1 MRNKNFLANE
11 KENYEQNNFSNSD
24 ENENIN
30 DYNNKNNHIAA
41 VLTAK
46 HNSRKN
52 PTRTLN
58 NEAMQRLFKRSE
70 QERDEDNDRYELSTK
85 KNNGRNPTRTRKLS
99 FAPQKMIDYKP
110 KSKPS

>member
-1 MRNKNFLANE
+1 MND
-11 KENYEQNNFSNSD
+11 QNNN
-24 ENENIN
+24 
-30 DYNNKNNHIAA
+30 NNHIAA

-46 HNSRKN
+46 HNSRKT
-52 PTRTLN
+52 PTRTLK

-70 QERDEDNDRYELSTK
+70 QESDEDKDTDEISAKKTK
-85 KNNGRNPTRTRKLS
+85 DRNPTRTRKLS